1 MNCRSS
7 TVTKSVVDT
16 DTLLSFEPPANAAT
30 EPTPAPIK
38 YWRLTANRIL
48 GKIHRSRSSSN
59 TSIVSQSLPGQ
70 PMPPA
75 KTAKRCDSPITA
87 DAILAHDAL
96 VFLCFHVSFCGWYI
110 ETWLPP

>member
-1 MNCRSS
+1 
-7 TVTKSVVDT
+7 
-16 DTLLSFEPPANAAT
+16 
-30 EPTPAPIK
+30 
-38 YWRLTANRIL
+38 
-48 GKIHRSRSSSN
+48 
-59 TSIVSQSLPGQ
+59 
-70 PMPPA
+70 MPPA